1 VFFWEPLINYESGTW
16 RIETLRNQMKQF
28 AQHSDIALQ
37 FIAISVPFSHHAP
50 IHELINGSF
59 CNSKKMGAL

>member
-1 VFFWEPLINYESGTW
+1 
-16 RIETLRNQMKQF
+16 MKQF
-28 AQHSDIALQ
+28 AQNSDIALQ